1 MGVVLAAV
9 ESIETTRIA
18 MRKMRK
24 RWTGKA

>member
-18 MRKMRK
+18 MRKMWK

>member
-18 MRKMRK
+18 MRKRWT